1 MQRNRRL
8 PQLHR
13 VCGLIVLNELLFRL
27 LLPSLQPSERRQ
39 MQAFLFEFA
48 AQSSIKSMMPQKL
61 SINATRVQRHS
72 VCA

>member
-27 LLPSLQPSERRQ
+27 LLPSLQPSELRQ
-39 MQAFLFEFA
+39 MQAFLFELA
-48 AQSSIKSMMPQKL
+48 AP
-61 SINATRVQRHS
+61 
-72 VCA
+72 